1 MPARTLILKKVINLV
16 LVLIAVWTLNFF
28 LFHMLPG
35 DPTYALLPARVDPNI
50 IEDMRHKFGLDKP
63 LLEQYFIS
71 LSTTLHGDFGYS
83 WFYKKPVWDVVS
95 YRLQFTLLLAGT
107 GTIIS
112 VLLGTYLG
120 VVAGS
125 RRGKTLDT
133 AIVASSLS
141 FYAMPAFWLGMLMLM
156 VLADNLNLFPVR
168 GFEDVSATQRPFIEV
183 LGDRIWHMMLPVLVF
198 VLTTISEFV
207 LMMRNTLVDVLTED
221 YVTTARAKGLD
232 PNGIIKKHAV
242 PNALLPTVAT
252 SAMYIGWIVTGAIM
266 IEVVFS
272 WPGVG
277 SLTWEALSKRD
288 FPVLQCIFLVVTLA
302 MLIAN
307 FLADILYTY
316 LDPRVRM

>member
-1 MPARTLILKKVINLV
+1 MPTRSIVVKKIVNLV
-16 LVLIAVWTLNFF
+16 LVLFAIWTLNFF

-35 DPTYALLPARVDPNI
+35 DPTYALLPARVDPAI

-71 LSTTLHGDFGYS
+71 LLTTLKGDFGYS
-83 WFYKKPVWDVVS
+83 WFYKKPVLEVVS
-95 YRLQFTLLLAGT
+95 YRIQYTLLLAGT
-107 GTIIS
+107 GTILS
-112 VLLGTYLG
+112 VLIGTYLG

-125 RRGKTLDT
+125 NRGRATDT
-133 AIVASSLS
+133 AIVATSLS
-141 FYAMPAFWLGMLMLM
+141 FYAMPAFWLGMVLLM
-156 VLADNLNLFPVR
+156 VLAGQLKLFPLR

-183 LGDRIWHMMLPVLVF
+183 LGDRIWHMILPVLTF

-221 YVTTARAKGLD
+221 YVTTARAKGL
-232 PNGIIKKHAV
+232 GQKAIVWRHAV
-242 PNALLPTVAT
+242 PNALLPTAAT
-252 SAMYIGWIVTGAIM
+252 TAMYIGWIVTGAIM

-272 WPGVG
+272 WPGIG
-277 SLTWEALSKRD
+277 SLTWEALQKRD

-302 MLIAN
+302 MLLAN
-307 FLADILYTY
+307 FLADIIYTY